1 MFVLGIESTCDE
13 TAASVVKDGHE
24 ILSNIVSSQI
34 PLHREFGGVF
44 PELACRSHIDMIIP
58 IIDKAIQAANITK
71 QDLDII
77 AVANGPGLIGA
88 VLIGLN
94 AAKGLAFSLNKPLI
108 GVNHI
113 EAHLYAA
120 MMSNIQNL
128 EFPALGVVISGGHTM
143 LLEISD
149 VGRYKLIGTTIDDAI
164 GEAFDK
170 VATILGLPYPGGPAI
185 EALAELGDEN
195 HYHFQPA
202 KVKNNPYNFSFS
214 GLKTK
219 VLYTVKGQSSQIR
232 DPIAIKEEEK
242 KHIAASFQKTALS
255 DILEKVC
262 LAKDTFNCKAI
273 YLGGGVSNNKK
284 LRKMFQDKNLN
295 IPVFWP
301 SKGLSLDNAAMI
313 AGLGYQKFIKSPE
326 GDLLSLNA
334 YARAPLV

>member
-13 TAASVVKDGHE
+13 TAASIVKDGHE
-24 ILSNIVSSQI
+24 ILSNVVASQVAI
-34 PLHREFGGVF
+34 HREFGGVF
-44 PELACRSHIDMIIP
+44 PELACRTHVDMIIP
-58 IIDKAIQAANITK
+58 IIDKAIQSANITK
-71 QDLDII
+71 QDLDVI

-94 AAKGLAFSLNKPLI
+94 AAKGLALSLNKPLI
-108 GVNHI
+108 GINHI

-120 MMSNIQNL
+120 MMSNLSNL
-128 EFPALGVVISGGHTM
+128 DFPSLGVVISGGHTM
-143 LLEISD
+143 LLEILD
-149 VGRYKLIGTTIDDAI
+149 VGKYNLIGTTIDDAI

-170 VATILGLPYPGGPAI
+170 VATILGLSYPGGPAI
-185 EALAELGDEN
+185 ESLAKSGDEN
-195 HYHFQPA
+195 RYGFQPA
-202 KVKNNPYNFSFS
+202 KVKTNPFNFSFS

-232 DPIAIKEEEK
+232 DPITIKEEEK
-242 KHIAASFQKTALS
+242 KHIAASFQKAALS
-255 DILEKVC
+255 DILEKVT
-262 LAKDTFNCKAI
+262 LATKTFNCKAI
-273 YLGGGVSNNKK
+273 YLGGGVSNNQK
-284 LRKMFQDKNLN
+284 LREMFQAKNLN

-313 AGLGYQKFIKSPE
+313 AGLGYQKFIKNTD